1 MKRYVID
8 TNALISFV
16 TDRNPGQQQK
26 VGPLFESAAHLKV
39 AILCHQHVLTE
50 FIYVMD
56 RIYGVPKDAIKR
68 MIGDL
73 IEMPGIEVV
82 HDVDF
87 KIVLSYWPDPISDFG
102 DAVIASVSK
111 TIKGSAIVTFD
122 RKFADHL
129 KSLGLNSHPG
139 MINNDI

>member
-1 MKRYVID
+1 VKRYVFD

-16 TDRNPGQQQK
+16 TDRNPPQQQK
-26 VGPLFESAAHLKV
+26 VAPLFESAAHLKA

-56 RIYGVPKDAIKR
+56 RVYGVPKDEINR

-82 HDVDF
+82 HEVDF
-87 KIVLSYWPDPISDFG
+87 KTVLSCWPDPIPDFG
-102 DAVIASVSK
+102 DAVITSVSK
-111 TIKGSAIVTFD
+111 TRKGSVIVTFD
-122 RKFADHL
+122 RKFVDHL
-129 KSLGLNSHPG
+129 KSLGLSSHPG
-139 MINNDI
+139 MISNDI

>member
-16 TDRNPGQQQK
+16 TDRNPAQQQK
-26 VGPLFESAAHLKV
+26 VAPLFESAAHLKV

-56 RIYGVPKDAIKR
+56 RVYGVPKDEINR

-73 IEMPGIEVV
+73 IEMPGIEIV
-82 HDVDF
+82 HEVDF
-87 KIVLSYWPDPISDFG
+87 KIVLPCWPDPIHDFG

-111 TIKGSAIVTFD
+111 TIKRSVIVTFD
-122 RKFADHL
+122 RKFVDHL
-129 KSLGLNSHPG
+129 KSLGLSSHPG
-139 MINNDI
+139 MISN

>member
-1 MKRYVID
+1 VKRYVCD

-16 TDRNPGQQQK
+16 TDRNPAQQQK
-26 VGPLFESAAHLKV
+26 VAPLFESAAHLKV

-56 RIYGVPKDAIKR
+56 RVYGVPKDEINR

-82 HDVDF
+82 HAVDF
-87 KIVLSYWPDPISDFG
+87 KTVRSCWPDPIPDFG
-102 DAVIASVSK
+102 DAVIASVGK
-111 TIKGSAIVTFD
+111 TIKRIRD
-122 RKFADHL
+122 C
-129 KSLGLNSHPG
+129 
-139 MINNDI
+139 DI